1 MRRRLGQDEI
11 IEWMARRAQRCSL
24 RRRDVARADAVA
36 LDVPVAVLRG
46 DVLRQHLEPAFRSR
60 IRRHRLAPHFTEH
73 RADIDDLAMSLA
85 QHAGQ
90 HSLRDDE
97 RSCQVDID
105 DLTEILRR
113 HLEHRDALDDAR
125 IVHED
130 VDGAKLLLDIR
141 DHRTDSLFIRDIAYV
156 AMRLNAIFLVVRQR
170 LVHMRLTAAV
180 ERDFRT
186 RIGIS
191 LRNCI
196 ANAIGRARHQCHLAH
211 QRELFRD
218 IKHHTTPIHLIH
230 MFGHHSTG
238 SADDDLTHL
247 HCLQRILMALRRHTC
262 TARSIDGY
270 RHLWERRLEDH
281 RIRDHADIRAE
292 PDKLNRIRLQPRN
305 DFRQLQRAKRR
316 LLHDSRRLF
325 HKRLQ
330 RRRNLPALLRLDAVR
345 HRQVLP
351 LLRLKIVRTV
361 RILREHQHR
370 IPLPLKLRHQ
380 TRQHRL
386 CLPRPQRSINKIIL
400 HVDHDKYLVHKHR
413 SSLEILEEF
422 FLYYRT
428 K

>member
-1 MRRRLGQDEI
+1 
-11 IEWMARRAQRCSL
+11 
-24 RRRDVARADAVA
+24 
-36 LDVPVAVLRG
+36 
-46 DVLRQHLEPAFRSR
+46 
-60 IRRHRLAPHFTEH
+60 
-73 RADIDDLAMSLA
+73 MSLA

-97 RSCQVDID
+97 RSRQVDID
-105 DLTEILRR
+105 DLAEILRR

-292 PDKLNRIRLQPRN
+292 PDKLNRIRLQPR
-305 DFRQLQRAKRR
+305 DDLRQLQRAKRR
-316 LLHDSRRLF
+316 FLHHSRRLL

-330 RRRNLPALLRLDAVR
+330 RRRNLPAFLWLDAVR
-345 HRQVLP
+345 HRKILP
-351 LLRLKIVRTV
+351 FLRLKVVRTMRV
-361 RILREHQHR
+361 LREHQQR
-370 IPLPLKLRHQ
+370 LLPRQLRLQ
-380 TRQHRL
+380 PRQHPLRRL
-386 CLPRPQRSINKIIL
+386 RPQRAINEIIL
-400 HVDHDKYLVHKHR
+400 YVNHDKYLAHENR
-413 SSLEILEEF
+413 SSPEVLNVNISFIMAHSSCLDKNGQTTDKPSIP
-422 FLYYRT
+422 L
-428 K
+428 